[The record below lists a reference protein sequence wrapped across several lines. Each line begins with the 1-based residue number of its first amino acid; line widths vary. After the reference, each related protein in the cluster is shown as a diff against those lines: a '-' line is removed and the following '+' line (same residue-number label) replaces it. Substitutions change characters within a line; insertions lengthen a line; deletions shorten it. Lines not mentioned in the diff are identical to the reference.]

1 MSYHKPSCESRLAL
15 IAVQNGKSQVWLVYF
30 VYDQDPMTGVIDI
43 DYKRIETTPFDK
55 EYTNKFAS
63 KVADL
68 VKPDTQALAY
78 LYKHQEIMEYIDTVI
93 FKQFDQWN
101 EDEVDIMIDLDEN
114 CIIN

>member
-43 DYKRIETTPFDK
+43 DYKRIETTPF
-55 EYTNKFAS
+55 E

-68 VKPDTQALAY
+68 VKPGANLSQPDPEALAY

-101 EDEVDIMIDLDEN
+101 EDEVDIMIDLDEH
-114 CIIN
+114 CVIN